1 MSPAAAAR
9 QLSAGL
15 IVGLSSVIY
24 AISYGALLFA
34 GPLAPF
40 LGFGI
45 TIALLT
51 AIVGALF
58 SWVAEESTFV
68 IGPDSNTTSVM
79 ASILAG
85 LGTLGFA
92 GPLALNLAATT
103 IMVTSLVA
111 AGAFYAI
118 GRARLS
124 ALARYIPFSVMAGFL
139 CSTGWLMC
147 SGALNII
154 SGTPLSL
161 VGLQTFLANPVHP
174 EIAFGA
180 LVAVVLFALSPRISN
195 AILIP
200 LMMLITTAA
209 VNLFL
214 RSGVCTAPAC
224 STDAW
229 LFAAMSEA
237 QWLPPWRID
246 LALWDLDFVF
256 QSLPAMLVVAFVG
269 LLTILLSVASLELT
283 YRKEFD
289 LDRMLKVQAFSAAAT
304 ALFGGFVGVI
314 SVGRTTLNKTTGGG
328 AVASTIAAGIC
339 LATLF
344 GAAQIISYV
353 PRASLG
359 GLVLYLGLGML
370 KQWLWDQ
377 RRATSPIEFAQI
389 VLILVLVANFGF
401 MVGFSAGLLIS
412 CVVFVV
418 TYSRVPL
425 ADLATNLSL
434 FASSVVRPEH
444 EMECLRTHGHKTLLY
459 RLSGYVF
466 FGSASKIETVFRAMD
481 DSIEAVVIDFTRVSG
496 VDSSAISVFQR
507 ILRRYHGK
515 ATVFHFACSPENED
529 GIRAIARDAA
539 TAAQVQFHG
548 ALDRAVEVAEDGII
562 AQWGTGPATVEPLA
576 FLGSSGN
583 QDTFLTYCELRQI
596 KHGAQLCAELDI
608 SDEIFFIAKGS
619 LEVVKSSAA
628 GTVRLA
634 KLHQGAMVGE
644 LAFYT
649 GEARTASIVAVTDAE
664 VYVLHKTDLARL
676 REECPDLAVTFDH
689 MVIRKVS
696 HALTRTNKLVAMY
709 R

>member
-1 MSPAAAAR
+1 MSAAAAVR

-24 AISYGALLFA
+24 AISYGALLFS

-40 LGFGI
+40 LGYGI
-45 TIALLT
+45 TVALIT

-58 SWVAEESTFV
+58 CWMSEESTFV

-85 LGTLGFA
+85 IGTLGVT
-92 GPLALNLAATT
+92 GPLALNLAVAT
-103 IMVTSLVA
+103 IVMTSVVA

-124 ALARYIPFSVMAGFL
+124 TLVRYIPFSVMAGFL

-161 VGLQTFLANPVHP
+161 IGLQAFIANPVHP
-174 EIAFGA
+174 EIAFGT
-180 LVAVVLFALSPRISN
+180 LVAAMLFALSPRISN

-200 LMMLITTAA
+200 LMMLVSTIV
-209 VNLFL
+209 VNVFL
-214 RSGVCTAPAC
+214 HSGLCASSAC
-224 STDAW
+224 SAETW
-229 LFAAMSEA
+229 LFAPMGAA

-246 LALWDLDFVF
+246 LDLWDLDFVF

-269 LLTILLSVASLELT
+269 LLTILISVASLELT
-283 YRKEFD
+283 YRTEFD
-289 LDRMLKVQAFSAAAT
+289 LNRMLKVQAFSTAAT

-314 SVGRTTLNKTTGGG
+314 SIGRTTLNKTTGGG
-328 AVASTIAAGIC
+328 AVAGTVAAAIC
-339 LATLF
+339 FATLF
-344 GAAQIISYV
+344 GAAQIIAYI

-370 KQWLWDQ
+370 RQWLWDQ
-377 RRATSPIEFAQI
+377 RRTTSPIEFAQI
-389 VLILVLVANFGF
+389 LLILALVANYGF

-444 EMECLRTHGHKTLLY
+444 EMACLRDHGHKTLLY

-466 FGSASKIETVFRAMD
+466 FGSASKIETVFRALD
-481 DSIEAVVIDFTRVSG
+481 DGIEAIVVDFTHVSG
-496 VDSSAISVFQR
+496 VDSSAVSVFQR

-515 ATVFHFACSPENED
+515 ATQFHFACTPENEASL
-529 GIRAIARDAA
+529 RSLARDAHTA
-539 TAAQVQFHG
+539 TQVHFHG
-548 ALDRAVEVAEDGII
+548 TLDHAVEVAEDRVI
-562 AQWGTGPATVEPLA
+562 AQWSAPPETVAPLA
-576 FLGSSGN
+576 FLGSPDI
-583 QDTFLTYCELRQI
+583 QKVFLEYCELRQI
-596 KHGAQLCAELDI
+596 KRGAQLCAELEI

-619 LEVVKSSAA
+619 LEVVKASAA

-649 GEARTASIVAVTDAE
+649 GDARTASIVAVTDAE
-664 VYVLHKTDLARL
+664 VYVLHKASLARL
-676 REECPDLAVTFDH
+676 RTECPDLAVTFDH

-696 HALTRTNKLVAMY
+696 HALTRTNKLIAMY

>member
-1 MSPAAAAR
+1 MSATGAVR

-24 AISYGALLFA
+24 AISYGALLFS

-40 LGFGI
+40 VGYGI
-45 TIALLT
+45 TVALIT

-58 SWVAEESTFV
+58 CWMSEESTFV

-85 LGTLGFA
+85 IGTLGVT
-92 GPLALNLAATT
+92 GPLALNLAVATIVT
-103 IMVTSLVA
+103 TSLVA

-124 ALARYIPFSVMAGFL
+124 ALVRYIPFSVMAGFL

-161 VGLQTFLANPVHP
+161 AGLQAFLANPVHP

-180 LVAVVLFALSPRISN
+180 LVAAMLFALSPRVSN

-200 LMMLITTAA
+200 LMMLVSTIV
-209 VNLFL
+209 VNVFL
-214 RSGVCTAPAC
+214 DSGLCASSAC
-224 STDAW
+224 SAETW
-229 LFAAMSEA
+229 LFAPMGAA

-246 LALWDLDFVF
+246 LVLWDLDFVF

-269 LLTILLSVASLELT
+269 LLTILISVASLELT
-283 YRKEFD
+283 YRTEFD
-289 LDRMLKVQAFSAAAT
+289 LNRMLKVQAFSTAAT

-314 SVGRTTLNKTTGGG
+314 SIGRTTLNKTTGGG
-328 AVASTIAAGIC
+328 AVAGTVAAAMC
-339 LATLF
+339 FATLF
-344 GAAQIISYV
+344 GAAQIIAYI

-370 KQWLWDQ
+370 RQWLWEQ
-377 RRATSPIEFAQI
+377 RRTTSPIEFAQI
-389 VLILVLVANFGF
+389 LLILALVANYGF

-444 EMECLRTHGHKTLLY
+444 ETACLRDHGHKTLLY

-466 FGSASKIETVFRAMD
+466 FGSASKIETVFRALD
-481 DSIEAVVIDFTRVSG
+481 DGIEAIVVDFTHVSG
-496 VDSSAISVFQR
+496 VDSSAVSVFQR

-515 ATVFHFACSPENED
+515 AAEFHFVCTPENEASL
-529 GIRAIARDAA
+529 RSLARDAH
-539 TAAQVQFHG
+539 TAMQVHFHG
-548 ALDRAVEVAEDGII
+548 TLDHALEVAEDRVI
-562 AQWGTGPATVEPLA
+562 AQW
-576 FLGSSGN
+576 
-583 QDTFLTYCELRQI
+583 
-596 KHGAQLCAELDI
+596 
-608 SDEIFFIAKGS
+608 
-619 LEVVKSSAA
+619 SAP
-628 GTVRLA
+628 R
-634 KLHQGAMVGE
+634 
-644 LAFYT
+644 
-649 GEARTASIVAVTDAE
+649 
-664 VYVLHKTDLARL
+664 
-676 REECPDLAVTFDH
+676 
-689 MVIRKVS
+689 IR
-696 HALTRTNKLVAMY
+696 
-709 R
+709 